1 MGYKYNRLAKVSE
14 MSARVLVLEKDE
26 KVAEEIRSYLV
37 SRDHQVDALD
47 PDKLTAEINSSPPY
61 DVVIFAE
68 DSCSLSL
75 VQLRRILDLDKK
87 STFLVLLGADPE
99 LDRVVDTMVD
109 GVHAYLTKPV
119 NRRRLQGVVEKGLE
133 NKGILQDIMQM
144 AAQVQESNRQLQRH
158 KRTLLQEKKQL
169 ERRTRQLGF
178 LHQLSLAING
188 SLDRQQVVEQV
199 FAKLQDE
206 LQVSWCRVH
215 LFSGENGEP
224 TWEYA
229 VGTPKKKDEKVVFS
243 LDARGEVVG
252 TMEVA
257 LAVQIGEE
265 DRQLFDTIALQVAL
279 ALQNATHHAE
289 VKRLADRDA
298 LTQLKSRR
306 SFERQ
311 LQREF
316 EIHRRYREDL
326 SLIFWDLDHFKDIN
340 DLYGHQTGD
349 DVLRQV
355 GHLMQEAFRN
365 CDYVARW
372 GGDEFAVILPRT
384 TKEQALNSAE
394 RLRRRLQ
401 QKKLN
406 SGHDLKLSGS
416 FGIADTKSLS
426 SGSQDEL
433 IAMADQALYQAKKAG
448 RNRIELFRQYKH
460 SQCQFVPLEGTIC
473 PEIAVMNDKACSP
486 LP

>member
-1 MGYKYNRLAKVSE
+1 
-14 MSARVLVLEKDE
+14 MSDMRTRILVVEKDGS
-26 KVAEEIRSYLV
+26 VAEEIRSYLV
-37 SRDHQVDALD
+37 SKGHQVEILD
-47 PDKLTAEINSSPPY
+47 PDSLRNEIDSSDSY
-61 DVVIFAE
+61 EAVLFAE
-68 DSCSLSL
+68 DSCSLS
-75 VQLRRILDLDKK
+75 VPELRRILDLDQK
-87 STFLVLLGADPE
+87 STFLVLLGVDPE
-99 LDRVVDTMVD
+99 IDRVVDAMLE
-109 GVHAYLTKPV
+109 GAHAYLTKPV
-119 NRRRLQGVVEKGLE
+119 SGYRLQGVLEKGLE
-133 NKGILQDIMQM
+133 NKGILQEIMQM
-144 AAQVQESNRQLQRH
+144 ATQVQESNRRLQKN
-158 KRTLLQEKKQL
+158 KRTLIREKRQL
-169 ERRTRQLGF
+169 ERRTQQLRF
-178 LHQLSLAING
+178 LHELSLAING
-188 SLDRQQVVEQV
+188 SLDRQQIVKQV
-199 FAKLQDE
+199 FVKLQDE
-206 LQVSWCRVH
+206 LQVNWCRAH
-215 LFSGENGEP
+215 LSSGENGESP
-224 TWEYA
+224 WQYA
-229 VGTPKKKDEKVVFS
+229 VGVPEETDERVTFS
-243 LDARGEVVG
+243 LGAGGKPMG

-257 LAVQIGEE
+257 LPAQISGE

-298 LTQLKSRR
+298 LTRLKNRR

-349 DVLRQV
+349 EVLRQV

-394 RLRRRLQ
+394 RLRLRLQ
-401 QKKLN
+401 QEKLN

-448 RNRIELFRQYKH
+448 RNRIELFQEYKH
-460 SQCQFVPLEGTIC
+460 HQCQPVPLAGPIC
-473 PEIAVMNDKACSP
+473 PEIA
-486 LP
+486 L